1 MIQIKLQL
9 NDLKARVTRKRVR
22 KVFFFFLFFLL
33 VFNMSEIKAHL
44 FPFSVDYEGPVKSKE
59 YLSVEKGPNGQYE
72 TVILGRQLIGHSVST
87 SGITQGHVFKK
98 DMFVDEQDQKES
110 MPWKKTD
117 TVINDYILW
126 KKDTAPDKQDARI
139 KAIES
144 WLDISRAVEYTF
156 FICCLVNINNCCI
169 GS

>member
-1 MIQIKLQL
+1 
-9 NDLKARVTRKRVR
+9 
-22 KVFFFFLFFLL
+22 
-33 VFNMSEIKAHL
+33 MSEIKAHL

-117 TVINDYILW
+117 THQINKMPVL
-126 KKDTAPDKQDARI
+126 KPL
-139 KAIES
+139 KAGWIFHE
-144 WLDISRAVEYTF
+144 L
-156 FICCLVNINNCCI
+156 
-169 GS
+169 

>member
-1 MIQIKLQL
+1 
-9 NDLKARVTRKRVR
+9 
-22 KVFFFFLFFLL
+22 
-33 VFNMSEIKAHL
+33 MSEIKAHL

-169 GS
+169 DS